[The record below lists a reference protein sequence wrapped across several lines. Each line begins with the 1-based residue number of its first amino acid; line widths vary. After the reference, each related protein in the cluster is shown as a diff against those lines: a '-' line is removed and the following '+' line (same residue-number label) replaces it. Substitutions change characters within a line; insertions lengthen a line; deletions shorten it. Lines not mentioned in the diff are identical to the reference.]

1 MTYYA
6 KPSRLVVLGDV
17 HGDVEKLAACL
28 VKYGII
34 NAQQEWIVEPRD
46 TMVVQLGDQVDSGSR
61 LVDVGG
67 AGGGGAGGVGGGG
80 VGGAGGGGAEA
91 EDDWELYTDISVILF
106 LEELDRKAQA
116 HGGRVISLIG
126 NHEIMNSLGDFHM
139 ASQKS
144 IDRCGGP
151 ERRAALFAPGGD
163 IARILSNRPAI
174 IRVGDILMCHAGILA
189 RHVEA
194 VGGDLTRINQLASDY
209 FAGRG
214 YDTGLFAALFLEPTS
229 LVWTRA
235 YSTTEDAELEP
246 EIDQIFRVCGARHV
260 IVGHTVVPNIV
271 SRLGTKVWFADVG
284 YSRAF
289 GNNNLQV
296 IDIWKN

>member
-6 KPSRLVVLGDV
+6 KPSRLVVIGDV

-34 NAQQEWIVEPRD
+34 NAQQEWVVEPRD

-61 LVDVGG
+61 LVDLRVGE
-67 AGGGGAGGVGGGG
+67 GGGAGEVE
-80 VGGAGGGGAEA
+80 GA
-91 EDDWELYTDISVILF
+91 DDWELYSDISVILF
-106 LEELDRKAQA
+106 LEELDRKARA

-139 ASQKS
+139 ASRKS

-151 ERRAALFAPGGD
+151 ERRAALFAPGGE

-174 IRVGDILMCHAGILA
+174 IRVGDILMCHAGLLA

-214 YDTGLFAALFLEPTS
+214 YDKGLFAALFLEPTS

-235 YSTTEDAELEP
+235 YSTTGDAELEQ

-260 IVGHTVVPNIV
+260 IVGHTVVPKIV
-271 SRLGTKVWFADVG
+271 SRLGTKIWFADVG

-289 GNNNLQV
+289 GNNSLQV

>member
-17 HGDVEKLAACL
+17 HGDVEKLVACL

-34 NAQQEWIVEPRD
+34 NEQQEWVVEPRD

-67 AGGGGAGGVGGGG
+67 APVVGGGG
-80 VGGAGGGGAEA
+80 G

-106 LEELDRKAQA
+106 LESLDRKARV
-116 HGGRVISLIG
+116 HGGRCISLIG
-126 NHEIMNSLGDFHM
+126 NHEIMNSIGDFHM

-144 IDRCGGP
+144 IERCGGP
-151 ERRAALFAPGGD
+151 ESRLALFAPGGE

-214 YDTGLFAALFLEPTS
+214 YDKGLFAALFLEPTS

-235 YSTTEDAELEP
+235 YSTTGDAELEP

-260 IVGHTVVPNIV
+260 IVGHTVVPKIV
-271 SRLGTKVWFADVG
+271 SRLGTKIWFADVG

-289 GNNNLQV
+289 GNNSLQV